1 MRKQLRISA
10 VGLMMAVWAVAAQA
24 QTDTLRI
31 HTSAQCDMCQKRIE
45 EALAFAKGVK
55 YAKLDV
61 DSKVVTVAINPKKT
75 NAAAVKA
82 VINKTGYDADDS
94 PADPAAYEK
103 LHACCKKGA
112 H

>member
-1 MRKQLRISA
+1 MKTISI
-10 VGLMMAVWAVAAQA
+10 GLVLMAFASTIQA

-31 HTSAQCDMCQKRIE
+31 HTSAQCDMCEKRIE

-55 YAKLDV
+55 YAKLDL

-75 NAAAVKA
+75 DVAAIRA
-82 VINKTGYDADDS
+82 VINKSGYDADDS
-94 PADPAAYEK
+94 PADPVAYEK
-103 LHACCKKGA
+103 LHHCCKRGA